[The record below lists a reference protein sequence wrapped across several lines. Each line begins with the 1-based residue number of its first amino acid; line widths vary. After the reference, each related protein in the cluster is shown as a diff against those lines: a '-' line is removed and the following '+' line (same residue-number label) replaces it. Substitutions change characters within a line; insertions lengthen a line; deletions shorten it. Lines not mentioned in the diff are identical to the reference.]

1 MIFYWTFFWLF
12 WVTKLPKY
20 YVHNSL
26 FIFYFVLPILPW
38 KRKTLYKKT
47 RNLSDEKPKTKL
59 PKYVMSQ
66 ALTPLQRVLPNAD
79 QILTPRRAKNRGP
92 LPSARLSS
100 FVKIWYYELTK
111 AIWVSSFRRRDTKLD
126 IFLTQTQRPW

>member
-1 MIFYWTFFWLF
+1 MDIFEQLEF
-12 WVTKLPKY
+12 KLEKNIGIKKHAWKVRKWNITELSVWEKNRQSGPKKLTI
-20 YVHNSL
+20 SD
-26 FIFYFVLPILPW
+26 
-38 KRKTLYKKT
+38 KK
-47 RNLSDEKPKTKL
+47 K
-59 PKYVMSQ
+59 
-66 ALTPLQRVLPNAD
+66 VLPNAYAD